1 MKNKAD
7 KGKRRKIM
15 ERLYR
20 KNRFEK
26 IIVLGLALLFALA
39 SLTGCS
45 TTGKGGGTASA
56 VTTDPAANSGKSSG
70 EKIVKIAIS
79 GDPSFTF
86 NAIGDGLMV
95 TNGLLREGL
104 TRYGDGV
111 LVDGLAESYEHN
123 DDYTRW
129 TFHLRESGW
138 NNGEPVTADDWVYA
152 IGAMLE
158 GTAEIGFP
166 DFLYEIKNAREIYT
180 KEKDVSELGI
190 IAVDEKTL
198 VFELAYPVTYFPYL
212 ITHPMHFGYDREFSQ
227 KVGVEN
233 VGTEA
238 QYSLSNGPFY
248 IDSWEHDNLLIF
260 KKNPY
265 YWNKDNIKIDQVNV
279 YVIPNQATQVNMF
292 LNGELDV
299 VDFAYQRLSAI
310 ESAGFKTQTYNN
322 GRTAYL
328 NYNLTN
334 EFLKSKYIRQAIS
347 SAIDRDGIVNGVLH
361 VGTTADG
368 FIPVGLAGDGKS
380 TFREIVGSDL
390 EYSYNVDKAKEL
402 LNKGLAELG
411 LSSPSDVKIT
421 ILANNTDEFIAV
433 SGAIQQLLQDNLGI
447 KVEVETT
454 DSSAFR
460 TRRNAFEYDLTL
472 QSWGADWDDATNF
485 LGGYERNASANPA
498 LFINEQFN
506 EAYHAATY
514 STNLTERIRLL
525 GKAEGILLE
534 EEGITPLYYTGQ
546 YYAVSNRLD
555 GVLRRAVVPYLDLY
569 FTDVK

>member
-1 MKNKAD
+1 
-7 KGKRRKIM
+7 M

-56 VTTDPAANSGKSSG
+56 VTIDPAANAGQSSG

-361 VGTTADG
+361 VGTTSDG

-402 LNKGLAELG
+402 LSKGLAELG

-514 STNLTERIRLL
+514 STDLTERIRLL